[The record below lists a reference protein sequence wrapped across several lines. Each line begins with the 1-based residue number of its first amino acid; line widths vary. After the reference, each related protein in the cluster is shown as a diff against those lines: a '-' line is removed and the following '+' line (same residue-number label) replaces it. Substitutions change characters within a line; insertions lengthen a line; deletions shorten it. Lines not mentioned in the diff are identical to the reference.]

1 MLSLLSTVILLIII
15 LDPFG
20 NVVTINTLLSG
31 HTVQGQKRI
40 ILREALIAFAI
51 LVVCALV
58 GTHLLRVL
66 GLQQHTLR
74 IAGGIVLFII
84 ALGMVFPAKSVMSHE
99 ALADPMIVPIAMPL
113 IAGPSSMSIIFF
125 LAHTH
130 TTLSVLLAL
139 SVAWL
144 VSSTILWLSP
154 IYFKKLGKRGA
165 LAIERLTGMLLIM
178 ISVQML
184 LDGFKDYMAA
194 LSPAGS

>member
-1 MLSLLSTVILLIII
+1 MQSLLSTIILLIII
-15 LDPFG
+15 MDPFG
-20 NVVTINTLLSG
+20 NVVTINSLLSG
-31 HTVQGQKRI
+31 YGVKGQRRI
-40 ILREALIAFAI
+40 ILREALIAYSI

-74 IAGGIVLFII
+74 ISGGIVLFII
-84 ALGMVFPAKSVMSHE
+84 ALGMVFPVKRVIDLE
-99 ALADPMIVPIAMPL
+99 ALTDPMIVPIAMPL

-130 TTLSVLLAL
+130 STLNVLAAL
-139 SVAWL
+139 TAACLFSF
-144 VSSTILWLSP
+144 TILWLSP
-154 IYFKKLGKRGA
+154 AFFEKLGKRGA
-165 LAIERLTGMLLIM
+165 IAIERLAGMLLIM

-194 LSPAGS
+194 GS